1 MLSVCIEY
9 QYGLKYYDIC
19 QLVTSENR
27 VIGSRTYT
35 DEDFLTSIKM
45 IEEEKVDLES
55 IISSEESFEN
65 DVEVFIKL

>member
-1 MLSVCIEY
+1 
-9 QYGLKYYDIC
+9 
-19 QLVTSENR
+19 
-27 VIGSRTYT
+27 VIDSRAYI

-65 DVEVFIKL
+65 DVEAFIKL